1 MANVEVIRTGFLMG
15 ERVPRPKRG
24 PDDFAWP
31 SPRLA
36 DATTR
41 LNFRTRIIEELR
53 ARGMTHKDLA
63 LVAHGEVR
71 HKKSGRVVPRM
82 PTPAR
87 QWVMGKAFPNAA
99 TAEGLAGYFK
109 ISTAELLQPKGE
121 LEPMEFLRA
130 RNGEKPK
137 AARKKANGHDH
148 GAAAH
153 RGNGVHRVDDDPP
166 PPPLQLPDGANPAVV
181 ELKSFPGDSRFM
193 AVSISGVLPVDQ
205 ALALVAMIHPRHG

>member
-24 PDDFAWP
+24 PDDFVWP

-36 DATTR
+36 DAATK
-41 LNFRTRIIEELR
+41 LKFRTKLIEELR

-87 QWVMGKAFPNAA
+87 QWVMGKAFPNAS

-109 ISTAELLQPKGE
+109 ITTAELLKPKGE
-121 LEPMEFLRA
+121 LQPMAFLRA
-130 RNGEKPK
+130 GPGDKTK
-137 AARKKANGHDH
+137 ARKKGNGHDH

-153 RGNGVHRVDDDPP
+153 SGNGVQREVEEA
-166 PPPLQLPDGANPAVV
+166 PPPLTLPEGANAPVV
-181 ELKSFPGDSRFM
+181 ELKSFPGDVRFM